1 MGQQS
6 LLTLTQDNYIFKF
19 EKELKK
25 QADLLYLKE
34 KFALETEY
42 SKNKTMHAYLMI
54 ETLDNC
60 ECEISNWI
68 HLKLLG
74 MLENVKLDKKKNK
87 LIPLK
92 FSAVQIINQTF
103 NNGGLDQWQSLGW

>member
-6 LLTLTQDNYIFKF
+6 LLTLTQDNYVFKF
-19 EKELKK
+19 ENELIK

-42 SKNKTMHAYLMI
+42 NKNKALHAYLMI

-60 ECEISNWI
+60 ECELVNWV
-68 HLKLLG
+68 HLKLSG
-74 MLENVKLDKKKNK
+74 MLENVRLDKKTNK
-87 LIPLK
+87 LVPLK
-92 FSAVQIINQTF
+92 YTAVQIINQTF
-103 NNGGLDQWQSLGW
+103 NKSNDLWESVEW